1 MTWPVRIGEHKP
13 RSDDVEGGVD
23 MHWIGVFKRDDVY
36 PVVWSKMPTHPLDA
50 QEVCNL
56 KVKTILK
63 IFHSKFGKP
72 KVRRI

>member
-1 MTWPVRIGEHKP
+1 MTRPVRIGEHKA
-13 RSDDVEGGVD
+13 RSDDVEGGIDV
-23 MHWIGVFKRDDVY
+23 HWIGVFKRDDVD
-36 PVVWSKMPTHPLDA
+36 PVVRSKVPTHPLDA

-72 KVRRI
+72 KACRI